1 MRRYPPLKALPAF
14 EAAMRRGSFTLAADE
29 LRVTPGA
36 IGQQIQKLEAWLGV
50 TLFVRQIRQ
59 VTPTSEGRAYF
70 AQIRPALAE
79 IVSASHRL
87 RERRKK
93 GVRLSMPP
101 SFAAKWFGPR
111 MADFLQASPGM
122 SLSLSTTTTMVDFE
136 LDGVDLAVRHF
147 DGNAPH
153 LCVQLLCHDE
163 ARVYCHPAY
172 AKKRKLR
179 RPDDL
184 RSATL
189 LHNTLHPY
197 WKAWFDRFT
206 GLDESQIEAIAG
218 LQFDQSL
225 MAIEAAVSAQG
236 VVLTSP
242 LLLEAELARGE
253 LVDPF
258 GKALPLERGYYLVH
272 PDTGESQQAVQSL
285 KGWFAGQMAI
295 GTPG

>member
-1 MRRYPPLKALPAF
+1 
-14 EAAMRRGSFTLAADE
+14 MRRGSFTLAADE

-111 MADFLQASPGM
+111 MADFLQANPGM

-153 LCVQLLCHDE
+153 LSVELLCRDE

-197 WKAWFDRFT
+197 WKSWLERFT
-206 GLDESQIEAIAG
+206 ELDESQIEAIAG

-225 MAIEAAVSAQG
+225 MAIGAAVSAQG

-242 LLLEAELARGE
+242 LLVEAELARGE

-258 GKALPLERGYYLVH
+258 DKALPLARGYYLVH
-272 PDTGESQQAVQSL
+272 PDTSEPQQAVQSL
-285 KGWFAGQMAI
+285 KSWFAGHMAI